1 MLIAT
6 DLDGTLV
13 RHDNSISPRCRA
25 AIRAAEEAGI
35 PVVPTTGRQIGG
47 LETVLD
53 AFSRYAVVSNGALAF
68 DLAHDMRVLFSLMTP
83 AATVRAFVETVLEDL
98 PRAQFA
104 SVRQDGRVFAVTERY
119 VEEMGDDELV
129 KDPAEFL
136 PVDLEDICSHDCLK
150 LMVRTDEMDQDQFVA
165 HTLALQVP
173 GAHTSNSGFPM
184 VEMCAAGHD
193 KAAGLDRLCHQLG
206 ITRADVVALG
216 DGGNDAEML
225 AWAGRSFAMADGQQ
239 LAKDAATDIAPP
251 LAEDGFAQV
260 VESLVEQAA

>member
-13 RHDNSISPRCRA
+13 RADNTISSRSRA
-25 AIRAAEEAGI
+25 AIQAAESAGI

-53 AFSRYAVVSNGALAF
+53 IFSRYAVVSNGSLAF
-68 DLAHDMRVLFSLMTP
+68 DLAHDMKVLFSLMTP
-83 AATVRAFVETVLEDL
+83 AATVRSFAETVFKYA
-98 PRAQFA
+98 PHAQFA
-104 SVRQDGRVFAVTERY
+104 SVREDGRVFAVTEHYLDQMRP
-119 VEEMGDDELV
+119 DELV
-129 KDPAEFL
+129 KDPAEFIQ
-136 PVDLEDICSHDCLK
+136 VDREDIFSHDCLK
-150 LMVRTDEMDQDQFVA
+150 VMVRTDEMSTDEFISR
-165 HTLALQVP
+165 TLALRVP

-184 VEMCAAGHD
+184 VEVCAEGHD
-193 KAAGLDRLCHQLG
+193 KAHGLDQLCSLLG
-206 ITRADVVALG
+206 MTSADVVALG

-251 LAEDGFAQV
+251 LAEEGFAQV